1 MTRKTRGAPATH
13 QRTSPRR
20 SEVLERRN
28 TFVAAFAQTGN
39 ATAAAI
45 AAGYSESTAHTHGDR
60 FLRDGETGR
69 RAREARDA
77 FLKQTR
83 ADFEQ
88 QQAMLRNESFD
99 AIKALAEVAQGK
111 MPEGGNTR
119 VGAQARVLA
128 AVAILDRA
136 GHKPIE
142 RVQQEVAW
150 ADVTREMDGVD
161 VEAVLLDAVRAIQH
175 TPKDDATGAAP
186 ENAE

>member
-1 MTRKTRGAPATH
+1 MTRKTRSAPVTH
-13 QRTSPRR
+13 RKTSPRQ
-20 SEVLERRN
+20 SEVIERHN
-28 TFVAAFAQTGN
+28 TFVAAYAQTGN

-45 AAGYSESTAHTHGDR
+45 AAGFRESNAHTQGDR
-60 FLRDGETGR
+60 LLRKAEVGR
-69 RAREARDA
+69 RARDARDA

-99 AIKALAEVAQGK
+99 AIKALAEVARGE
-111 MPEGGNTR
+111 MPEGGNSR

-150 ADVTREMDGVD
+150 ADVGRELADMD
-161 VEAVLLDAVRAIQH
+161 VEAVLVDAVKAIRH
-175 TPKDDATGAAP
+175 DKGEANRKP
-186 ENAE
+186 EG

>member
-1 MTRKTRGAPATH
+1 MTRKTKRPSATH
-13 QRTSPRR
+13 RKTSPRQ
-20 SEVLERRN
+20 SEVIERHN
-28 TFVAAFAQTGN
+28 TFIAAFAPTGN

-45 AAGYSESTAHTHGDR
+45 AAGFKESNAHTYGDK
-60 FLRDGETGR
+60 LLHDPDIGR

-111 MPEGGNTR
+111 MPEGGNSR

-142 RVQQEVAW
+142 RVQQKVAW